1 MSSNN
6 NHIFEDLFDEL
17 SPTDINKNNRDK
29 VIKDDSNDTKTSV
42 HSCWFHASHF
52 TLNRV
57 TSRCDLLPKDE
68 YRLEVLQ

>member
-29 VIKDDSNDTKTSV
+29 VIKDDSNDTKAGA
-42 HSCWFHASHF
+42 HSCWFHASHL
-52 TLNRV
+52 TLDRV
-57 TSRCDLLPKDE
+57 ESRSDLLPKDE